1 MVHFSQFTPASRV
14 QQWAFNEL
22 MVGRYNFN
30 HHIFFIV
37 NLVLTL
43 VLAKI
48 MVGVVDGTLNLDLYE
63 VTLNNRELLCL
74 VL

>member
-1 MVHFSQFTPASRV
+1 
-14 QQWAFNEL
+14 